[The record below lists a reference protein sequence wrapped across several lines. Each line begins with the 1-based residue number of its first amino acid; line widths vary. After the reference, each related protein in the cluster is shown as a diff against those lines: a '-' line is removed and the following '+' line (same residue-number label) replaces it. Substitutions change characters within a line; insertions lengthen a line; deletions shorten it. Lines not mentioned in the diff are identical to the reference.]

1 MAVTKGLGKGLNS
14 LLGVDLDEIN
24 DNSAKLNTNNNGPIE
39 IPLQDIDTNIDQ
51 PRKHFDKDA
60 LAELADSIRIHGV
73 IQPIVVTRV
82 GLRFMIIAGE
92 RRYRACQ
99 IAGKHTIPVII
110 KNYTKEEIHEISLI
124 ENLQRED
131 LNAMEEAR
139 GIKRLMNECNR
150 TQEQVAERLSK
161 SRSAIANTLRLLTLT
176 EQVQHL
182 IEDGSLSPGHARP
195 LIVINDPALQLKLAQ
210 QAIDG
215 KLTARQ
221 MEKLVQDKLNP
232 PQKEV
237 PPTTI
242 ELKQL
247 IANMQRVF
255 ATKVSGI
262 GNNTKGRIYIDYFTT
277 DDLDRICKL
286 VYDWINDNNRYED

>member
-1 MAVTKGLGKGLNS
+1 MAANKGLGRGLGS
-14 LLGVDLDEIN
+14 LLGLDIDDLTN
-24 DNSAKLNTNNNGPIE
+24 DTKNSTNSISIE
-39 IPLQDIDTNIDQ
+39 ISLADIDTNTEQ
-51 PRKHFDKDA
+51 PRKHFDQQA

-92 RRYRACQ
+92 RRFRASQ
-99 IAGKHTIPVII
+99 LAGKQTIPAII
-110 KNYTKEEIHEISLI
+110 KNYTKQEIHEISLI

-150 TQEQVAERLSK
+150 TQEQIGERLSK

-176 EQVQHL
+176 EQVQQL
-182 IEDGSLSPGHARP
+182 IEDGSLTPGQARP
-195 LIVINDPALQLKLAQ
+195 LIVITDPRLQIELAKR
-210 QAIDG
+210 AVDD

-221 MEKLVQDKLNP
+221 MEKIVQDKLNP
-232 PQKEV
+232 PTKVEKPPV
-237 PPTTI
+237 PS

-247 IANMQRVF
+247 IANMQRAF

-262 GNNTKGRIYIDYFTT
+262 GSNTKGRIYIDYYTT

-286 VYDWINDNNRYED
+286 VNDWNKANNKNIV